1 MPDASQEA
9 LPMIARLLRFLAA
22 VVLVVAAS
30 VSAGAAG
37 ALVTNAAVA
46 AYRHLHTA
54 PVEQTT
60 PGRPRHA

>member
-1 MPDASQEA
+1 
-9 LPMIARLLRFLAA
+9 MIARLLRFLAA